1 MKKLFTLFALAVV
14 AMTAYAV
21 PFKMTVDDASHVD
34 YLEYNGNVYKFEDG
48 NVLEFDATASATAVL
63 YLADPWALDPASSY
77 TYKSIYMDSPYEGT
91 LYQDY
96 KSAVNIY
103 IYPESNEW
111 YDYNIKTI
119 DMSVLRNNS
128 CEVYVHGDPSNVKIS
143 YSNTYNEPVLV
154 EGKNVLKFMDSEA
167 KMSINSVNYQDAL
180 YELYLNNVNIVNKDY
195 SWYLDI
201 KDGDVLDIFTEWPDK
216 DFTVTINFSGDATA
230 ADFGTF
236 QVNNQDVDASKPFV
250 GKMGQYFSIWCNT
263 SLFNFVSMTVNG
275 EVPEGIYPSYVYYS
289 GRLSEDLVIDINMT
303 AKPKWNVNVTV
314 DNYEN
319 IKYRFSNNYEEYF
332 YPESNT
338 FSVEVVE
345 NPMYSL
351 DILARSGDSKV
362 ESVTANGETISEN
375 YRLPGVYSVWP
386 SADNTE
392 VNVTTSTITRD
403 EAFVFYF
410 DSPEKTQDPDKQLYG
425 WYLNSKV
432 SSRNQE
438 LVDNMRAGYNA
449 IAMGPVDLPFTF
461 AVNGPL
467 EGAVD
472 TYVFAYLN
480 NVAYPLDLE
489 NYQTTWSLDLKNNDV
504 FKVYIADEA
513 PETYQVSFS
522 VSDPSV
528 VEFAVVDLCHEF
540 AVDND
545 TNLVDQLPGTE
556 IGLEVV
562 EGAVVKVND
571 VVEEPVEDNVY
582 LLTINS
588 DMKVNITKESGI
600 DSVTVSEDT
609 EAPVYNLMGVKVSN
623 GSTDALPAG
632 IYVKK
637 GIKVLVK

>member
-14 AMTAYAV
+14 AMTAYAI

-34 YLEYNGNVYKFEDG
+34 YLEYDGTVYKFEDG
-48 NVLEFDATASATAVL
+48 NVLEFDATANATAVL
-63 YLADPWALDPASSY
+63 YLVDPWALDPAS
-77 TYKSIYMDSPYEGT
+77 TYSNKSVWSSDPYYNQSI
-91 LYQDY
+91 YQDY

-111 YDYNIKTI
+111 YEYNIKTV
-119 DMSVLRNNS
+119 DMSALRKNS
-128 CEVYVHGDPSNVKIS
+128 CEVYVHGDPSKARIS
-143 YSNTYNEPVLV
+143 YNATYVEPTLV
-154 EGKNVLKFMDSEA
+154 EGKNVIKFMDNETPMTIGSTDY
-167 KMSINSVNYQDAL
+167 KQAL
-180 YELYLNNVNIVNKDY
+180 YEVYLNNERVLNKDY
-195 SWYLDI
+195 SWYLEI

-216 DFTVTINFSGDATA
+216 DVTVTLTFSGDATA
-230 ADFGTF
+230 KDFGTF
-236 QVNNQDVDASKPFV
+236 QINYQDVDASEPAV
-250 GKMGQYFSIWCNT
+250 GKMGDYFSVYCNT
-263 SLFNFVSMTVNG
+263 SYFNFVSMTVNDVVQ
-275 EVPEGIYPSYVYYS
+275 EISPYYVYYS
-289 GRLSEDLVIDINMT
+289 GRLSEDMVIDINMT
-303 AKPKWNVNVTV
+303 AKPKWNATVTV

-319 IKYRFSNNYEEYF
+319 IKYRFSNNSEEYF

-338 FSVEVVE
+338 FTVEFPE
-345 NPMYSL
+345 NPSFSL
-351 DILARSGDSKV
+351 DILARSGDSKI
-362 ESVTANGETISEN
+362 ESVTANGEAVSEN
-375 YRLPGVYSVWP
+375 WRTPGVYSVWFY
-386 SADNTE
+386 SDGYE
-392 VNVTTSTITRD
+392 VNVTTSTIERN
-403 EAFVFYF
+403 EAFVCYF

-480 NVAYPLDLE
+480 NVAWPLDLE
-489 NYQTTWSLDLKNNDV
+489 NYETTWSLDLKNNDV

-582 LLTINS
+582 LLTVNS
-588 DMKVNITKESGI
+588 DMKVDITKESGI
-600 DSVTVSEDT
+600 DSVTVAEDT
-609 EAPVYNLMGVKVSN
+609 DAPVYNLMGVKVSN

-632 IYVKK
+632 LYVKK
-637 GIKVLVK
+637 GVKVLVK